1 MVKVAHNAMR
11 SSFCSILMVLM
22 ISLGATHA
30 YAQAVCFKE
39 IPETSNSDEFTILNT
54 HEVWHRASNLVFMRC
69 SIGQTFD
76 GETCVGD
83 AASLTWKEALEVNRK
98 LAVNEHKVWRLPNV
112 KELSIIVERS
122 CVRPSINKSVFPA
135 TPPDEFWTSTP
146 VRDDALRAWS
156 IAFNNGTSSIK
167 DQTRTL
173 HVRMVRLH
181 LPTDVEPES

>member
-1 MVKVAHNAMR
+1 MR
-11 SSFCSILMVLM
+11 ISPCLLVIILMM
-22 ISLGATHA
+22 FFGMTNAN
-30 YAQAVCFKE
+30 AQAVCFKE
-39 IPETSNSDEFTILNT
+39 IPETSNSDEFTLLNT

-76 GETCVGD
+76 GTTCIGD
-83 AASLTWKEALEVNRK
+83 AASFTWKEALELNRT
-98 LAVNEHKVWRLPNV
+98 LTVNEHKVWRLPNI
-112 KELSIIVERS
+112 KELSVIVERS
-122 CVRPSINKSVFPA
+122 CVRPSINKSVFPE

-156 IAFNNGTSSIK
+156 LAFNNGTSSIK